1 MLIIDFFSRASCWP
15 ATPAGQIASIPCM
28 AELHGQLYD
37 TSSKIY
43 ISYGIFY
50 NYGIVCWLKVIS
62 SITLNITMLMYGY
75 VFLVV
80 RIQNGTLVLFPICT
94 PLD

>member
-50 NYGIVCWLKVIS
+50 NYGMSVGLRLRS
-62 SITLNITMLMYGY
+62 SLQL
-75 VFLVV
+75 L
-80 RIQNGTLVLFPICT
+80 
-94 PLD
+94 